1 MRGHK
6 GMAALGTILALAIG
20 GGALDAHA
28 ALYKWKDKSGRVHYS
43 DKPAPESSSDEQEF
57 DARHSG
63 KEDLNAARA
72 AVEGRE
78 ARAKAEDEQ
87 KKAAQKAAEE
97 KRATEMRARDCSS
110 AKEVLMQLTSGKRLK
125 IIDETGASKILQ
137 QDDVAARQAQAQ
149 EAVDAACN
157 PPKK

>member
-6 GMAALGTILALAIG
+6 GTAALGAILALAIG
-20 GGALDAHA
+20 GVALDAHA
-28 ALYKWKDKSGRVHYS
+28 TLYKWKDKSGRVHYS
-43 DKPAPESSSDEQEF
+43 DKPAPESASHEQEF

-78 ARAKAEDEQ
+78 TRAKAEDEQ

-97 KRATEMRARDCSS
+97 KRAAEMRARECSS

-125 IIDETGASKILQ
+125 IMDETGTTKILQ
-137 QDDVAARQAQAQ
+137 QDDVEARRIQAQ
-149 EAVDAACN
+149 EAVDSACN
-157 PPKK
+157 PKK